1 MAGNAVTMG
10 GACFTEKEDYRMTAY
25 PCIDVQETGRRIRV
39 FRERKGLSVM
49 DVARYMGFENPQA
62 VYHWQSG
69 KALPSL
75 DNMYA
80 LSILLEITIND
91 IIADSREADE
101 ASFLLN
107 YRFNYKLMKMWYIF
121 LKTGN

>member
-1 MAGNAVTMG
+1 
-10 GACFTEKEDYRMTAY
+10 MTAY

-49 DVARYMGFENPQA
+49 DVAKYMGFENPQA

-80 LSILLEITIND
+80 LSILLGVTINE
-91 IIADSREADE
+91 IIVIMEEDE
-101 ASFLLN
+101 QSSFLN
-107 YRFNYKLMKMWYIF
+107 YECSYIAEKIWYYKANCCTEMM
-121 LKTGN
+121 